1 MVSRLPDVKR
11 NIPLFFLFD
20 RYDSSRWTPVHYSDC
35 LLLKEVFPDLYKWF
49 MDGDFTIKFS
59 QHKSSAAPVDQVL
72 GKEYNKNATVKGS
85 VTVLRKKELV
95 ARWNNTEFHKI

>member
-1 MVSRLPDVKR
+1 MVSCLPDVKR
-11 NIPLFFLFD
+11 TIPLFFLFD
-20 RYDSSRWTPVHYSDC
+20 RYDYSRWTPIHYSDC

-72 GKEYNKNATVKGS
+72 GKEYNKMLQLKEAW
-85 VTVLRKKELV
+85 LYYEKKS
-95 ARWNNTEFHKI
+95 

>member
-1 MVSRLPDVKR
+1 
-11 NIPLFFLFD
+11 
-20 RYDSSRWTPVHYSDC
+20 
-35 LLLKEVFPDLYKWF
+35 

-72 GKEYNKNATVKGS
+72 GKEYNKKATVKGS